1 MATFDRDDPKYLI
14 CCCGAHVTK
23 LARVFVLISLVIAI
37 HNLRERSFLEVI
49 GFAITIL
56 GTFSIFMEA
65 RNPIILYIILS
76 ITHGFVTIIDGLH
89 AVKSISDTGTAI
101 SFALF
106 YYLAAAIIEV
116 FFLLTFWTLAEFIQ
130 DRVFSINFY
139 PGSQVHVFLGFFSE
153 EIRRKNVFDATSSE
167 ANGGS
172 VRKMRLSIAISTLK
186 NPETQSSKN

>member
-1 MATFDRDDPKYLI
+1 MIPNTSFAV
-14 CCCGAHVTK
+14 AK

-37 HNLRERSFLEVI
+37 HNLRERSFLE
-49 GFAITIL
+49 
-56 GTFSIFMEA
+56 
-65 RNPIILYIILS
+65 

-130 DRVFSINFY
+130 DREESKIDLCR
-139 PGSQVHVFLGFFSE
+139 SQDV
-153 EIRRKNVFDATSSE
+153 
-167 ANGGS
+167 
-172 VRKMRLSIAISTLK
+172 
-186 NPETQSSKN
+186 